1 MTYKITHRTIYEY
14 SAPVTVSHHAA
25 RVEPRPLAAQVTE
38 DFSLHVAPAPALQKT
53 RTDYFGNQLCLFSI
67 QEVHARLEIVT
78 NSRVALSTEPA
89 VAVETSPAWEEVA
102 RLRAP

>member
-1 MTYKITHRTIYEY
+1 MTYQIIHRTIYEY

-53 RTDYFGNQLCLFSI
+53 RTDYFGNRIWGFAI
-67 QEVHARLEIVT
+67 Q
-78 NSRVALSTEPA
+78 
-89 VAVETSPAWEEVA
+89 
-102 RLRAP
+102 